1 MIRCSGCGGSNPQS
15 ALECEWCRRPFVQT
29 RQRGLS
35 ARWWGAFSGAIVA
48 LLLVMIGV
56 LLLLNANRSL
66 GRTSGAAPTP
76 SALPLPPFSLASP
89 IAATSPL
96 APGSPP
102 LFAPPPIAGAPVS
115 TPDQATTVKLVRFT
129 NTGGQGLNLRR
140 EPATTAVAIASVP
153 ENSTLRLVG
162 AEQRAE
168 GRLWKQVDDGHGNEG
183 WVPGEYLVEVNSG
196 G

>member
-15 ALECEWCRRPFVQT
+15 ALVCEWCRRPFVQT

-35 ARWWGAFSGAIVA
+35 ARWWGAFSGVIVA
-48 LLLVMIGV
+48 VLLVMIGV

-66 GRTSGAAPTP
+66 GRTAVAAATP

-89 IAATSPL
+89 IASA
-96 APGSPP
+96 SPP

-115 TPDQATTVKLVRFT
+115 TPDQATTVKLVRVT

-140 EPATTAVAIASVP
+140 EPATTAVAIVSVA

-162 AEQRAE
+162 PEQRAE
-168 GRLWKQVDDGHGNEG
+168 GRLWKQVDDGRGNEG
-183 WVPGEYLVEVNSG
+183 WVPGEYLVEVNNG